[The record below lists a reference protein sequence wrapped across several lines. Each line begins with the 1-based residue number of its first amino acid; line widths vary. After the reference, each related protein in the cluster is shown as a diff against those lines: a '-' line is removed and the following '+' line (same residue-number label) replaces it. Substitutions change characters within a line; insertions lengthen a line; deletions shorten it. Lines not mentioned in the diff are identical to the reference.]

1 MPREVCNP
9 WMSLLLQVFVLVLFF
24 SLSLTQNMASW
35 GRMSRTRNEGRDLQ
49 LESLKLSP
57 TGCERFAVC
66 LDASGC
72 RELILCPHRAAL
84 AL

>member
-1 MPREVCNP
+1 MDVPFITSIRP
-9 WMSLLLQVFVLVLFF
+9 GHSFVFVTDSGHGILGKEV
-24 SLSLTQNMASW
+24 Q
-35 GRMSRTRNEGRDLQ
+35 TRNEGRDLQ

-72 RELILCPHRAAL
+72 RELILCPHRATL